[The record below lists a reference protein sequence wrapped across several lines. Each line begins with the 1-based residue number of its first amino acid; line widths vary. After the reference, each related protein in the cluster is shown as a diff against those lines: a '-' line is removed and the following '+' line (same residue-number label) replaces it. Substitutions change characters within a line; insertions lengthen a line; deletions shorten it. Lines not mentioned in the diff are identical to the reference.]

1 MEFIIEML
9 TNIALFM
16 LPDREENGGL
26 CAIIVLGGIIFVG
39 VLIYLF
45 TKTPLV

>member
-9 TNIALFM
+9 TDLVLFM

-26 CAIIVLGGIIFVG
+26 CAIIVLGGIFFV
-39 VLIYLF
+39 VALIYLF
-45 TKTPLV
+45 TKTPLL